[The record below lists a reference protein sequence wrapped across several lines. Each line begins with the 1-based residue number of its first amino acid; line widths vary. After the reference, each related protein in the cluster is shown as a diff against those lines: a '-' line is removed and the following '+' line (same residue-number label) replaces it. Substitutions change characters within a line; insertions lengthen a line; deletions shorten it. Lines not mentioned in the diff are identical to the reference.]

1 MTCSR
6 GCCASPREHYLS
18 LSVGAVDRGQ
28 LTKTTVDVHDHHK
41 VEITEHF
48 NDRQDV
54 TVKVPRLHQKLTS
67 TEIRDPE

>member
-6 GCCASPREHYLS
+6 GCCASPREHFLS
-18 LSVGAVDRGQ
+18 VSVGAVDRAQ
-28 LTKTTVDVHDHHK
+28 MTKTTVDDHGTHK

-54 TVKVPRLHQKLTS
+54 KVKAPRLHINPP
-67 TEIRDPE
+67 TEVRDPE